1 MPKFIKQEDVLWLHN
16 RQINQFGGTTGIRDE
31 GLLISALA
39 QPRATFGGKLLHS
52 TFAEQAAAYL
62 YHIAM
67 NHPFVDGNKR
77 TAFAAMD
84 AFVRLNGFRLTATAD
99 EAYSLVIRTVTREI
113 DKPQLAE
120 EISSKLV
127 QTSF

>member
-1 MPKFIKQEDVLWLHN
+1 M
-16 RQINQFGGTTGIRDE
+16 
-31 GLLISALA
+31 
-39 QPRATFGGKLLHS
+39 LHS
-52 TFAEQAAAYL
+52 TSAEQAAAYL

-67 NHPFVDGNKR
+67 NHPFVDRNKR

-84 AFVRLNGFRLTATAD
+84 AFVRLNGFRLTATTD